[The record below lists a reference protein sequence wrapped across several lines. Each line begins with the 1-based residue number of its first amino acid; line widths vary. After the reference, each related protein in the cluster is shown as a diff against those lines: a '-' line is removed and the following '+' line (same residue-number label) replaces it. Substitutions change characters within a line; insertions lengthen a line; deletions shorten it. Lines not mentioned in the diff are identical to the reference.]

1 MFGIFEQKDCLKLKK
16 KQYKEIVD
24 PLKEKLGEL
33 QRKAKEKKVPI
44 LIIFEG
50 LEASGKGAGINELL
64 LSLDPRGYKVVSND
78 YPCES
83 EGVTFKKYWENLPGK
98 GEFNIFDRSW
108 YYCAF
113 NKKEELTRRCN
124 EINETE
130 KTLLESGM
138 IIIKFF
144 MFISKKEQKNRY
156 LEAESDKATAWKVS
170 KEDWEKN
177 KNYKNI
183 LKDWENVIT
192 QTNNS
197 NSEWNLVCGDDLR
210 GARAEI
216 YRTVVETLEVRLEE
230 KLNEP
235 EDLSLP
241 YRKPRSLDKIDLN
254 KSLTKDEYTKKITK
268 LQNRIFE
275 LHHELYIRKIPVVI
289 AYEGWDA
296 GGKGGNIRRL
306 VERMDPRGYD
316 VIPVAAPNDYERIK
330 HYLWRFWKS
339 LPKAGHITIFDR
351 TWYGRVLVE
360 RVEGFA
366 SKYEW
371 KRAYKEINDM
381 EKQWVDDK
389 AIIIKFWLHI
399 SPEEQ
404 LKRFNERKDTPN
416 KNWKITEEDW
426 RNREKWDQYKVAVE
440 EMIARTSEP
449 YAPWSV
455 IPGNDKYYAR
465 VFALDAV
472 VKAIEKRLEIEN
484 KKLNIKK

>member
-16 KQYKEIVD
+16 KQYKEMVD
-24 PLKEKLGEL
+24 PLKEKLGEF

-78 YPCES
+78 YPCDN

-197 NSEWNLVCGDDLR
+197 SSEWNLVCGDDLR

-254 KSLTKDEYTKKITK
+254 KSLTKDEYAKKITK
-268 LQNRIFE
+268 LQDRIFE
-275 LHHELYIRKIPVVI
+275 LH
-289 AYEGWDA
+289 
-296 GGKGGNIRRL
+296 
-306 VERMDPRGYD
+306 
-316 VIPVAAPNDYERIK
+316 
-330 HYLWRFWKS
+330 
-339 LPKAGHITIFDR
+339 
-351 TWYGRVLVE
+351 
-360 RVEGFA
+360 
-366 SKYEW
+366 
-371 KRAYKEINDM
+371 
-381 EKQWVDDK
+381 
-389 AIIIKFWLHI
+389 
-399 SPEEQ
+399 
-404 LKRFNERKDTPN
+404 
-416 KNWKITEEDW
+416 
-426 RNREKWDQYKVAVE
+426 
-440 EMIARTSEP
+440 
-449 YAPWSV
+449 
-455 IPGNDKYYAR
+455 
-465 VFALDAV
+465 
-472 VKAIEKRLEIEN
+472 
-484 KKLNIKK
+484 